1 MDTLVPAASGMNQ
14 KHLLCFIKRKMKYND
29 DIVMLLDGKA
39 VTLQEVTTNDESYQL
54 AIYHFIVW
62 FHVISIPPLF
72 KKILSL

>member
-1 MDTLVPAASGMNQ
+1 
-14 KHLLCFIKRKMKYND
+14 MKYND